1 MMPRLRSWWSAV
13 AHRNRFED
21 EMRLEMEFHLQ
32 ARVDDLIAG
41 GLGRAEAQRQ
51 ARMEFGTAD
60 AIKDDCRQSRG
71 LSVLDT
77 TVQDVRYAW
86 RMMRKSPGFTAAAIL
101 SLALGIGAN
110 TAIFTLVDA
119 VMMRVLPVRDPGS
132 LYYLAHGTG
141 DNPGTSSNYPLFE
154 RYAALT
160 DVFDGVTAYNN
171 NGFKVTTPDGIESV
185 DSLWVS
191 GNFHAVM
198 GVAMALGRGFA
209 GEPDRRAGASMI
221 AVISD
226 HYWARRYNRAPDVL
240 GKRLIVN
247 GHDVTIVGVTAPEFV
262 GPSPGTRPE
271 ITLPLS
277 VRVLDEKE
285 FLDQHD
291 TWTSLPIVARLKP
304 GIAESEALAAVDVA
318 FRQYM
323 SEEENTWMAQRA
335 PEAFTAARLLPAGKG
350 GSSLRRRYGTPLMVL
365 MAMVGLILLIASAN
379 VANLMLVRGEA
390 RAREVAIRLCVGG
403 GRSRLIR
410 QFLTESLLLSICGAA
425 LGVLLAFWGT
435 GAIMAFFGSLEAPVI
450 LDVTPNARVF
460 AFTAAT
466 ALVTALL
473 FGLLPALKTTRVDLT
488 PALKEGAVQRR
499 TPRRWLAGHALV
511 MSQLALGM
519 IVIAVAALLA
529 RSLYNLKTLD
539 AGFNGDRVLVFTL
552 DSYGTSLD
560 SAKRGALYD
569 ELLAGLRTLPGV
581 VEVAASRSVPVHT
594 SGNARLLDLPGSPE
608 TGMDRS
614 AFTNMITPGYFNTF
628 GIRMLR
634 GRDFDDHDTSTS
646 RRVAIINTAMARLY
660 FGDREALG
668 QTIGFYSKTDNPAR
682 LTVVGIVE
690 DTHQMNLRERA
701 PAAVY
706 TPLAQE
712 PEAPWWMN
720 FEMRTAGNPTVLA
733 PAATAAARSVSK
745 DVVIR
750 YVRTMEQQVNASLVR
765 ERLLATLS
773 GGFAVLALVLAAV
786 GLYGVMSYSVSR
798 RGREI
803 GIRMALG
810 ARRGSVLW
818 QMLRQTMVVS
828 MCGIA
833 AGVAVVLVTSSYV
846 STLLFGLSERDPYTL
861 AAVALVL
868 LITAAVAGFFPA
880 RRAATID
887 PVRAIKTE

>member
-1 MMPRLRSWWSAV
+1 MLARIRSWWSAT
-13 AHRNRFED
+13 AHRERFED
-21 EMRLEMEFHLQ
+21 EMRAELEFHLQ
-32 ARVDDLIAG
+32 ARIDDLIASG
-41 GLGRAEAQRQ
+41 VSRAEAQRR
-51 ARMEFGTAD
+51 ARMELGTSD
-60 AIKDDCRQSRG
+60 AIREDCRESRG
-71 LSVLDT
+71 LRLVDT
-77 TVQDVRYAW
+77 AVQDVRYAW
-86 RMMRKSPGFTAAAIL
+86 RMMRKTPGFTAAAIV

-119 VMMRVLPVRDPGS
+119 VMMRVLPVQDPGS
-132 LYYLAHGTG
+132 LRYLAHGTG
-141 DNPGTSSNYPLFE
+141 DNPGLSSNYALFE

-171 NGFKVTTPDGIESV
+171 NGLKVSTPDGIESV

-198 GVAMALGRGFA
+198 GIPIALGRGFA
-209 GEPDRRAGASMI
+209 TEPDRNVGGSMI

-226 HYWARRYNRAPDVL
+226 HYWARHFNRAPDVL
-240 GKRLIVN
+240 GKTLVAN
-247 GHDVTIVGVTAPEFV
+247 GHTVTIVGVTAPEFT
-262 GPSPGTRPE
+262 GPTPGTRPD

-291 TWTSLPIVARLKP
+291 TWTSLAIVARLKP
-304 GIAESEALAAVDVA
+304 GIAESQALAAADVA
-318 FRQYM
+318 LRQFM
-323 SEEENTWMAQRA
+323 SEEENAWVARRA
-335 PEAFTAARLLPAGKG
+335 PEAFAQARFISAARG
-350 GSSLRRRYGTPLMVL
+350 GLSLRQRYATPLMVL

-410 QFLTESLLLSICGAA
+410 QFLTESLLLALLGAA
-425 LGVLLAFWGT
+425 LGVALASWGT
-435 GAIMAFFGSLEAPVI
+435 GAIMAFFDALEAPVLI
-450 LDVTPNARVF
+450 DVAPNPRVF
-460 AFTAAT
+460 AFTAAIT
-466 ALVTALL
+466 LITALL

-488 PALKEGAVQRR
+488 PALKEGAVQAR

-511 MSQLALGM
+511 VSQLALGLV
-519 IVIAVAALLA
+519 VIAVAGLLA

-560 SAKRGALYD
+560 SQQRTALYD
-569 ELLAGLRTLPGV
+569 ELLARLRTLPGV
-581 VEVAASRSVPVHT
+581 SHVAASRSVPVHT

-614 AFTNMITPGYFNTF
+614 AFTNMITPGYFGTF

-634 GRDFDDHDTSTS
+634 GRDFNDHDTEAST
-646 RRVAIINTAMARLY
+646 RVAIINTAMARLY
-660 FGDREALG
+660 FGDRDALG
-668 QTIGFYSKTDNPAR
+668 QTIGFFTETEDNKPR

-706 TPLAQE
+706 TPLTQE
-712 PEAPWWMN
+712 EAPSWLN
-720 FEMRTAGNPTVLA
+720 FEIRVVRDPAALA

-765 ERLLATLS
+765 ERLLETLS
-773 GGFAVLALVLAAV
+773 GGFAVLALILTAV

-810 ARRGSVLW
+810 ARRGDVLW
-818 QMLRQTMVVS
+818 HMLRQTLVVS
-828 MCGIA
+828 LCGIA
-833 AGVAVVLVTSSYV
+833 GGVAVVLLISSYF
-846 STLLFGLSERDPYTL
+846 SSLLFGLSERDPYTL
-861 AAVALVL
+861 AAVAVGL
-868 LITAAVAGFFPA
+868 LITASVAGFFPA

>member
-1 MMPRLRSWWSAV
+1 
-13 AHRNRFED
+13 
-21 EMRLEMEFHLQ
+21 MRAELEFHLQ
-32 ARVDDLIAG
+32 ARIDDLIASG
-41 GLGRAEAQRQ
+41 VSQAEAQRR
-51 ARMEFGTAD
+51 ARMELGTSD
-60 AIKDDCRQSRG
+60 AIREDCRESRG
-71 LSVLDT
+71 LRLVDT

-86 RMMRKSPGFTAAAIL
+86 RMMRKTPGFTAAAII

-119 VMMRVLPVRDPGS
+119 VMMRTLPVQDPGS
-132 LYYLAHGTG
+132 LRYLAHGNG
-141 DNPGTSSNYPLFE
+141 DNPGLSSNYPLFE
-154 RYAALT
+154 RYVALT
-160 DVFDGVTAYNN
+160 HVFDGVTAYNN
-171 NGFKVTTPDGIESV
+171 NGLKVSTPDGIESV

-198 GVAMALGRGFA
+198 GIPMALGRGFA
-209 GEPDRRAGASMI
+209 AEPDRHVGGSMI

-226 HYWARRYNRAPDVL
+226 HYWARQFNRAPDVL
-240 GKRLIVN
+240 GKTLIAN
-247 GHDVTIVGVTAPEFV
+247 GHTVTIVGVTAPEFA
-262 GPSPGTRPE
+262 GPSPGTRPD

-291 TWTSLPIVARLKP
+291 TWTSLAIVARLKP
-304 GIAESEALAAVDVA
+304 GIAESQALAAADVA

-323 SEEENTWMAQRA
+323 SEEENTWIVKRA
-335 PEAFTAARLLPAGKG
+335 PEAFAQARFISAARG
-350 GSSLRRRYGTPLMVL
+350 GLSLRQRYATPLLVL

-410 QFLTESLLLSICGAA
+410 QFLTEGLLLALLGAA
-425 LGVLLAFWGT
+425 LGVGLASWGT
-435 GAIMAFFGSLEAPVI
+435 GAIMAFFGSLEAPVL
-450 LDVTPNARVF
+450 LDVAPNARVF
-460 AFTAAT
+460 AFTAAIT
-466 ALVTALL
+466 LITALL

-488 PALKEGAVQRR
+488 PALKEGAVQAR

-511 MSQLALGM
+511 VSQLALGLV
-519 IVIAVAALLA
+519 VIAVAGLLA

-560 SAKRGALYD
+560 SEKRTALYD
-569 ELLAGLRTLPGV
+569 ELLARLRTLPGV
-581 VEVAASRSVPVHT
+581 SHVAASRSVPVHT

-608 TGMDRS
+608 AGMDRS
-614 AFTNMITPGYFNTF
+614 AFTNMITPGYFDPF
-628 GIRMLR
+628 GLRMLR
-634 GRDFDDHDTSTS
+634 GRDFNGHDTKAST
-646 RRVAIINTAMARLY
+646 RVAIINTAMARLY
-660 FGDREALG
+660 FGDRDALG
-668 QTIGFYSKTDNPAR
+668 QTIGFFTETDDNKPR

-706 TPLAQE
+706 TPLTQE
-712 PEAPWWMN
+712 EAPSWLN
-720 FEMRTAGNPTVLA
+720 FEIRVVRDPAALA

-773 GGFAVLALVLAAV
+773 GGFAVLALILTAV

-810 ARRGSVLW
+810 ARRGNVLW
-818 QMLRQTMVVS
+818 QMLRQTLVVS
-828 MCGIA
+828 LCGIA
-833 AGVAVVLVTSSYV
+833 GGVAVVLLISSYF
-846 STLLFGLSERDPYTL
+846 SSLLFGLSERDPYTL
-861 AAVALVL
+861 AAVSVGL
-868 LITAAVAGFFPA
+868 LITASVAGFFPA